1 MAFLNSV
8 CLVQHVHRNLVSW
21 SNKRDDRAVRERANA
36 PEQELRKDRAFSTSN
51 PAWRVYL
58 DNYDL
63 LEKVEATEMVEVQGS
78 VAPGILSLRQEYER
92 WDIPRNIKKS
102 VSRSSRCELQGATVD
117 GEAGVAYPRETKLNK
132 YFLLALSVAQLP
144 AASQKQW
151 QVACG
156 GLVYFSMFRRPLLGS
171 LNQVWR
177 HIQGYE
183 DCGRRVLPQRLLT
196 VNWNS
201 FASWDSF
208 PWLGWT
214 LDLTCTHKLAAV
226 MLPPPGEA
234 SAPVLVPPRLE
245 PWSHRATCEGNGLSR
260 ALK

>member
-1 MAFLNSV
+1 M
-8 CLVQHVHRNLVSW
+8 
-21 SNKRDDRAVRERANA
+21 
-36 PEQELRKDRAFSTSN
+36 
-51 PAWRVYL
+51 
-58 DNYDL
+58 
-63 LEKVEATEMVEVQGS
+63 
-78 VAPGILSLRQEYER
+78 
-92 WDIPRNIKKS
+92 
-102 VSRSSRCELQGATVD
+102 D

-177 HIQGYE
+177 HIQVMKTAGE
-183 DCGRRVLPQRLLT
+183 GFCQLLLT

-234 SAPVLVPPRLE
+234 SAPVLVPSRFE
-245 PWSHRATCEGNGLSR
+245 PWSHRATCEGNGLSW

>member
-1 MAFLNSV
+1 M
-8 CLVQHVHRNLVSW
+8 
-21 SNKRDDRAVRERANA
+21 
-36 PEQELRKDRAFSTSN
+36 
-51 PAWRVYL
+51 
-58 DNYDL
+58 
-63 LEKVEATEMVEVQGS
+63 
-78 VAPGILSLRQEYER
+78 
-92 WDIPRNIKKS
+92 
-102 VSRSSRCELQGATVD
+102 D

-177 HIQGYE
+177 HIQVMKTAGE
-183 DCGRRVLPQRLLT
+183 GFCQLLLT

-234 SAPVLVPPRLE
+234 SAPVLVPSRFE
-245 PWSHRATCEGNGLSR
+245 PWSQRATCEGNGLSR

>member
-1 MAFLNSV
+1 M
-8 CLVQHVHRNLVSW
+8 
-21 SNKRDDRAVRERANA
+21 
-36 PEQELRKDRAFSTSN
+36 
-51 PAWRVYL
+51 
-58 DNYDL
+58 
-63 LEKVEATEMVEVQGS
+63 
-78 VAPGILSLRQEYER
+78 
-92 WDIPRNIKKS
+92 
-102 VSRSSRCELQGATVD
+102 D

-177 HIQGYE
+177 HIQVMKTAGE
-183 DCGRRVLPQRLLT
+183 GFCQLLLT

-226 MLPPPGEA
+226 MLPPPGEGGICA
-234 SAPVLVPPRLE
+234 SARTFPIRAMVPQGDLRGQWAEPGPEVGVL
-245 PWSHRATCEGNGLSR
+245 AIGLFDGI
-260 ALK
+260 